1 MSIPEDNLRRLSDE
15 RLVEKVRTENGELYR
30 EIVRRYQQK
39 LYRYLRYLTNQPDE
53 AEDLVQDVLIKAYRN
68 LFGFDIKR
76 KSSSWVYRIAHNEG
90 LNYIKRVQK
99 RKGVSFEDRSAP
111 VLSDHNSPEDEL
123 AREEMRRN
131 VHECLDELEPKYREP
146 LILYYFEDKSYR
158 EISDV
163 LRVPIGTVGT
173 LISRGKGILKVI
185 CQKKGGNF

>member
-76 KSSSWVYRIAHNEG
+76 KFSSWVYRIAHNEG
-90 LNYIKRVQK
+90 LNYVKRVQK
-99 RKGVSFEDRSAP
+99 RKGVSFEDTSAP

-185 CQKKGGNF
+185 CQKKEGNF